1 MTSKPRLRTLPWLA
15 LAAALATLPAAL
27 PYRHLRLVKSAPAA
41 DEVLAAPPTT
51 VTLWFS
57 QAPTLRLTRIS
68 LLDASG
74 RKLPLGP
81 VKAGPEEHT
90 AMADVTQP
98 IPAGSYT
105 ISWVSGSPD
114 GHVVR
119 GKFGFS
125 LGPAAPAAAAAS
137 SGASR

>member
-1 MTSKPRLRTLPWLA
+1 MTVKPRFRTLPWLA
-15 LAAALATLPAAL
+15 LAAALAALPAAL
-27 PYRHLRLVKSAPAA
+27 PFPHLRLVKSAPAA
-41 DEVLAAPPTT
+41 DEVLATSPGA

-74 RKLPLGP
+74 AKLLLGP

-90 AMADVTQP
+90 AMADLTQP
-98 IPAGSYT
+98 IAPGSYT

-125 LGPAAPAAAAAS
+125 VGPAGPEPAASA
-137 SGASR
+137 GASR

>member
-1 MTSKPRLRTLPWLA
+1 MTPTPRSHALGWLA

-27 PYRHLRLVKSAPAA
+27 PFRHLRLVKSAPAA
-41 DEVLAAPPTT
+41 DEALGASPAAI
-51 VTLWFS
+51 TLWFS

-74 RKLPLGP
+74 AKLQLGS

-90 AMADVTQP
+90 AMADLTQA
-98 IPAGSYT
+98 IAAGSYT

-119 GKFGFS
+119 GKIAFS
-125 LGPAAPAAAAAS
+125 VGMAAPAAAAT
-137 SGASR
+137 R

>member
-1 MTSKPRLRTLPWLA
+1 MIPKLRSRALTWLA

-27 PYRHLRLVKSAPAA
+27 PFRHLRLLKSAPAA
-41 DEVLAAPPTT
+41 DEVLAASPTA

-74 RKLPLGP
+74 TKLPLGP

-90 AMADVTQP
+90 AMADLTQP
-98 IPAGSYT
+98 LAAGSYT

-119 GKFGFS
+119 GKIPFS
-125 LGPAAPAAAAAS
+125 VGAAAPAAPAT
-137 SGASR
+137 R

>member
-1 MTSKPRLRTLPWLA
+1 MTVKTRFRPLPWLA

-27 PYRHLRLVKSAPAA
+27 PFRHLRLVKSAPAA
-41 DEVLAAPPTT
+41 DEVLAVSPGA

-74 RKLPLGP
+74 AKLPLGP

-98 IPAGSYT
+98 IAAGSYT

-125 LGPAAPAAAAAS
+125 VGSAAPAPAAA

>member
-1 MTSKPRLRTLPWLA
+1 MTSKLRSRALPWLA
-15 LAAALATLPAAL
+15 LAATLAALPAAL
-27 PYRHLRLVKSAPAA
+27 PFRHLRLVKSAPAA
-41 DEVLAAPPTT
+41 DEVLAASPTAI
-51 VTLWFS
+51 TLWFS

-74 RKLPLGP
+74 AKHPLGP

-90 AMADVTQP
+90 AMADLTQP
-98 IPAGSYT
+98 IAAGSYT

-119 GKFGFS
+119 GKILFS
-125 LGPAAPAAAAAS
+125 VGAAAPGAAAA
-137 SGASR
+137 R

>member
-1 MTSKPRLRTLPWLA
+1 MTSTPRSRTLPWLG
-15 LAAALATLPAAL
+15 LAVALATLPAAF
-27 PYRHLRLVKSAPAA
+27 PFRHLRLVKSAPAA
-41 DEVLAAPPTT
+41 DEVLVASPDA

-74 RKLPLGP
+74 AKLPLGP
-81 VKAGPEEHT
+81 VTAGPEEHT
-90 AMADVTQP
+90 AMATVTTP
-98 IPAGSYT
+98 VPAGSYT

-125 LGPAAPAAAAAS
+125 VGPAAPAPAAAT
-137 SGASR
+137 GASR

>member
-1 MTSKPRLRTLPWLA
+1 MTTFPRIRALPWLA
-15 LAAALATLPAAL
+15 LAAAVLALPAAR
-27 PYRHLRLVKSAPAA
+27 PFRHLRLVKSAPAA
-41 DEVLAAPPTT
+41 DEPLAASPAAI
-51 VTLWFS
+51 TLWFS

-74 RKLPLGP
+74 AKLPLGP

-90 AMADVTQP
+90 AMADLTQP
-98 IPAGSYT
+98 IAAGSYT

-119 GKFGFS
+119 GKIRFS
-125 LGPAAPAAAAAS
+125 VGPAAPGAAAAH
-137 SGASR
+137 